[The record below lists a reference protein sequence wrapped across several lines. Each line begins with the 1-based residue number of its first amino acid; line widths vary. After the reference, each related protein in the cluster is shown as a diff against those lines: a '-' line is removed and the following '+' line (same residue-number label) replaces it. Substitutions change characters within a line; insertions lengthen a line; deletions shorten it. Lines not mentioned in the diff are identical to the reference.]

1 MPEADLRILH
11 VGKFYPPA
19 RGGMERVLQLLAEG
33 ERGRVDTRVL
43 AASSGPRTVEE
54 TYRGVPVTRVARFG
68 AVGTV
73 ALSPDFPRRLGRSR
87 ADVVVVHEPNPL
99 GLLSY
104 WLARPSGRLVV
115 WFHSQV
121 IPHRWF
127 YRFYGPLLRWGL
139 RRADAIVVS
148 SPRLMEHA
156 RELAP
161 HRDKC
166 VVIPFGIDPAPFAT
180 TPALQ
185 AAVLDARA
193 RYGRPLLLFVGRL
206 VPYKGVDILL
216 RALCGLDAHA
226 VIVGSGP
233 LDGELRR
240 LADALAV
247 AQQAHFVGEVSDEEL
262 RALYHACDV
271 LVLPSVAPNEAFGV
285 VQLEAMACAKPI
297 VSTDLPTGV
306 PWVNRDGE
314 TGLVV
319 PPGDAHALRTSIG
332 RLLED
337 PVLRE
342 KLGRQGR
349 RRLHAEFTV
358 ERMVERITDVYAQLR
373 ARATPRRTPL
383 PKRVLDV
390 ALSGIGLLLSA
401 PFWAMIAPLI
411 KLDDGG
417 PIFYGQARVG
427 RGGRTFKSW
436 KFRSMIADSDRH
448 FGPRQ
453 AAAGDSRVTRLGR
466 LLRATAMDE
475 LPQLWSI
482 FRGDMSFVGPR
493 ALMPQ
498 EIEVNGGGQAVAI
511 DAIPGYEDRHRVT
524 PGLTGIA
531 QIYADRDI
539 PRRDKFRY
547 DRLYIRKQT
556 FWLDVRLIVLSFWI
570 TARGTWEH
578 RGQKF

>member
-1 MPEADLRILH
+1 MRVLH
-11 VGKFYPPA
+11 VGKFYPPV

-33 ERGRVDTRVL
+33 ERGRVDSRVL
-43 AASSGPRTVEE
+43 AAHTGPRTVEE
-54 TYRGVPVTRVARFG
+54 TCRGVAVTRVASLG

-73 ALSPDFPRRLGRSR
+73 ALCPGLPWRLRRSR

-99 GLLSY
+99 ALLSY
-104 WLARPSGRLVV
+104 WLARPAGRLVI
-115 WFHSQV
+115 WFHSRV

-127 YRFYGPLLRWGL
+127 YRFHGPLLRWGL

-148 SPRLMEHA
+148 SPRLVEHA
-156 RELAP
+156 PELAP

-166 VVIPFGIDPAPFAT
+166 VVVPFGIDPAGFAS
-180 TPALQ
+180 TPARS
-185 AAVLDARA
+185 AAALGARA
-193 RYGRPLLLFVGRL
+193 RYGRPLVLFAGRL
-206 VPYKGVDILL
+206 VPYKGVDVLL
-216 RALCGLDAHA
+216 RALCGLEAHA
-226 VIVGSGP
+226 VIAGSGP

-240 LADALAV
+240 LAETLGITPQV
-247 AQQAHFVGEVSDEEL
+247 HFVGEVSDEDL
-262 RALYHACDV
+262 LALYQACDV
-271 LVLPSVAPNEAFGV
+271 FVLPSVAPNEAFGM
-285 VQLEAMACAKPI
+285 VQLEAMACAKPV

-314 TGLVV
+314 TGFVV
-319 PPGDAHALRTSIG
+319 PPGDPRALRAALA

-358 ERMVERITDVYAQLR
+358 ERMAERTTGLYARLTSR
-373 ARATPRRTPL
+373 PL
-383 PKRVLDV
+383 PRPTPVSKRLLDV
-390 ALSGIGLLLSA
+390 VLSGAGLLGSA
-401 PFWAMIAPLI
+401 PLWALIALLI
-411 KLDDGG
+411 KLDDRG
-417 PIFYGQARVG
+417 PVFYGQSRVG
-427 RGGRTFKSW
+427 RGGRRFTGW
-436 KFRSMIADSDRH
+436 KFRSMVPDADRR

-453 AAAGDSRVTRLGR
+453 AAAGDARVTRVGR

-493 ALMPQ
+493 ALMPE
-498 EIEVNGGGQAVAI
+498 EIEVNGAGEAVAI
-511 DAIPGYEDRHRVT
+511 EGIPGYEERHRVT
-524 PGLTGIA
+524 PGLTGVA

-547 DRLYIRKQT
+547 DRLYIRKQG
-556 FWLDVRLIVLSFWI
+556 FWLDVRLILLSFWI
-570 TARGTWEH
+570 TFRGTWEA
-578 RGQKF
+578 RGRKF

>member
-1 MPEADLRILH
+1 
-11 VGKFYPPA
+11 
-19 RGGMERVLQLLAEG
+19 MERVLQLVAEG

-43 AASSGPRTVEE
+43 AANSGPRTVEE
-54 TYRGVPVTRVARFG
+54 IYRGVAVTRVARFG
-68 AVGTV
+68 VVGTV
-73 ALSPDFPRRLGRSR
+73 ALSPGFPLQLARSR
-87 ADVVVVHEPNPL
+87 ADVIVVHEPNPL
-99 GLLSY
+99 ALLSY
-104 WLARPSGRLVV
+104 WLARPAGRLVV

-148 SPRLMEHA
+148 SPTLLEHA
-156 RELAP
+156 RELKP

-166 VVIPFGIDPAPFAT
+166 VVVPYGIDPRGLAS

-185 AAVLDARA
+185 TAALRAGA

-206 VPYKGVDILL
+206 VPYKGVDVLL
-216 RALCGLDAHA
+216 RALCGLEAHA
-226 VIVGSGP
+226 VIVGAGP
-233 LDGELRR
+233 LDSELRR
-240 LADALAV
+240 LADSLAIT
-247 AQQAHFVGEVSDEEL
+247 QQVHFVGELPDDDL
-262 RALYHACDV
+262 LALYHACDV
-271 LVLPSVAPNEAFGV
+271 FVLPSVAPNEAFGV

-314 TGLVV
+314 SGLVV
-319 PPGDAHALRTSIG
+319 APGDAHALRRAIG

-349 RRLHAEFTV
+349 RRLDAEFTAD
-358 ERMVERITDVYAQLR
+358 RMVERVTELYARLAQ
-373 ARATPRRTPL
+373 TTGPHRTPAA
-383 PKRVLDV
+383 KRALDV
-390 ALSGIGLLLSA
+390 TLSGLGLLLSA
-401 PFWAMIAPLI
+401 PLWGLIALLV
-411 KLDDGG
+411 KLDDRG

-427 RGGRTFKSW
+427 RGGRPFKSW
-436 KFRSMIADSDRH
+436 KFRSMIPDSDRR

-453 AAAGDSRVTRLGR
+453 ATAGDKRITRVGR
-466 LLRATAMDE
+466 ILRATAMDE
-475 LPQLWSI
+475 LPQLWNI

-493 ALMPQ
+493 ALMTQ
-498 EIEVNGGGQAVAI
+498 EIEAGAAGEAVAI
-511 DAIPGYEDRHRVT
+511 DTIPGYQERHRVT

-539 PRRDKFRY
+539 RRQHKFRY

-570 TARGTWEH
+570 TFRGKWEH
-578 RGQKF
+578 RGKKL

>member
-1 MPEADLRILH
+1 
-11 VGKFYPPA
+11 
-19 RGGMERVLQLLAEG
+19 MERVLQLLAEG
-33 ERGRVDTRVL
+33 ECGRVDTRVL
-43 AASSGPRTVEE
+43 AANSGPRTVEE
-54 TYRGVPVTRVARFG
+54 MYRGVAVTRVARFG

-73 ALSPDFPRRLGRSR
+73 ALSPGFPRRLARSR

-99 GLLSY
+99 ALLSY
-104 WLARPSGRLVV
+104 WLARPAGRLVV

-148 SPRLMEHA
+148 SPRLIEHA
-156 RELAP
+156 HELAP

-166 VVIPFGIDPAPFAT
+166 VVVPFGIDPRGFAS

-185 AAVLDARA
+185 EAALNARA

-206 VPYKGVDILL
+206 VPYKGVDVLL
-216 RALCGLDAHA
+216 RALCGLEAHA
-226 VIVGSGP
+226 VVVGSGP

-247 AQQAHFVGEVSDEEL
+247 TRQVHFVGEVSDADL
-262 RALYHACDV
+262 LALYHACDV
-271 LVLPSVAPNEAFGV
+271 FVLPSVAPNEAFGV

-314 TGLVV
+314 TGLIVA
-319 PPGDAHALRTSIG
+319 PGDPHALRRAIA

-358 ERMVERITDVYAQLR
+358 ERMVERVTALYARLTRTAMPHLTPAAKR
-373 ARATPRRTPL
+373 A
-383 PKRVLDV
+383 LDV
-390 ALSGIGLLLSA
+390 TLSGIGLLLSA
-401 PFWAMIAPLI
+401 PLWAMIALLI
-411 KLDDGG
+411 KLDDRG

-427 RGGRTFKSW
+427 RGGGRFKSW
-436 KFRSMIADSDRH
+436 KFRSMIPDSDRR

-453 AAAGDSRVTRLGR
+453 ATAGDARVTRVGR
-466 LLRATAMDE
+466 ILRATAMDE
-475 LPQLWSI
+475 LPQLWNI

-498 EIEVNGGGQAVAI
+498 EIEVNGAGETVSI
-511 DAIPGYEDRHRVT
+511 DTIPGYQERHRVT
-524 PGLTGIA
+524 PGLTGVA

-539 PRRDKFRY
+539 RRRDKFRY
-547 DRLYIRKQT
+547 DRLYIGKQT
-556 FWLDVRLIVLSFWI
+556 FWLDVRLIMLSFWI
-570 TARGTWEH
+570 TFRGKWEH